1 MAGGG
6 TPGGLPLI
14 CRFSRTPGR
23 QPVGGKTLRFTR
35 PVSLPLRAGT
45 LILVILAEK
54 KCQDHAL
61 SSLKLIF
68 AVHLLRCLMARLYR
82 IF

>member
-23 QPVGGKTLRFTR
+23 QPVSGKMLGFTR

-45 LILVILAEK
+45 LILVILA
-54 KCQDHAL
+54 
-61 SSLKLIF
+61 
-68 AVHLLRCLMARLYR
+68 AVKARTMRYLP
-82 IF
+82 